1 MRWNVFLLLIF
12 LACQDKPK
20 PETMTAPPPSPYE
33 PKYTVDFLMGKFD
46 PATHEEFTLIQEG
59 FADREGRYMH
69 REAYVGF
76 LEMFEAAQEQ
86 GINLQIIS
94 AARNFDYQK
103 GIWERKWRGNTLL
116 EGKTDARIIEDPS
129 ERALAI
135 LRYSA
140 MPGASR
146 HHWGTDID
154 LNALDNGYF
163 SSGEGKKTFD
173 WLEANARNFGFCRP
187 YTAKDGKG
195 RSTGYEEEKW
205 HWSYYPLSKVMTKD
219 ASILLQDSLIIG
231 FAGSETATDIQV
243 VDHFILGV
251 DKSCL

>member
-1 MRWNVFLLLIF
+1 MRWTFLILLFF

-20 PETMTAPPPSPYE
+20 PETMTAPPPPPYE
-33 PKYTVDFLMGKFD
+33 PKYSVDFLMGKFD
-46 PATHEEFTLIQEG
+46 PATHEDFDEIPVG

-76 LEMFEAAQEQ
+76 LEMSEAAQEQ
-86 GINLQIIS
+86 GVNLQIIS

-103 GIWERKWRGNTLL
+103 GIWERKWNGKTLL
-116 EGKTDARIIEDPS
+116 EGTTDARTIENPA

-146 HHWGTDID
+146 HHWGTDFD
-154 LNALDNGYF
+154 LNALNNEYF
-163 SSGEGKKTFD
+163 ETGKGLKAFQ

-219 ASILLQDSLIIG
+219 ASILLQDSLISG
-231 FAGSETATDIQV
+231 FAGAEAAKDIGV
-243 VDHFILGV
+243 VENYILGI